1 MFRTHMH
8 RAAHQAMHNFISYE
22 RLARLRGGKKKKWE
36 KKKKASRQD
45 TLRLRSARFG
55 ARLENVKVVFS
66 LYRFVRGHRTDY
78 GGSKAK
84 LAIAVKIKTRKGRR
98 IFRVLGGFEKNKEAG
113 TRIESRKIVIHE
125 VPLDNIVARC
135 FCLWH
140 RRYFFVQTSF
150 MNQNK
155 FCAASS
161 NSSGIRWTEKNSC
174 RTWFFLG
181 MFRKFKANDF
191 LKWIIF
197 CHCKQKEKSRKKAKK
212 VLSLCKWKRI

>member
-1 MFRTHMH
+1 MH
-8 RAAHQAMHNFISYE
+8 SFISYE
-22 RLARLRGGKKKKWE
+22 CLARLRGGKKKKRE
-36 KKKKASRQD
+36 KKKKISRQD

-98 IFRVLGGFEKNKEAG
+98 IFRVLGCLEKNKEAG

-135 FCLWH
+135 FVCDIGDI
-140 RRYFFVQTSF
+140 FVC
-150 MNQNK
+150 K
-155 FCAASS
+155 
-161 NSSGIRWTEKNSC
+161 RV
-174 RTWFFLG
+174 
-181 MFRKFKANDF
+181 FRVYESKKLCSEFKQFRNPVN
-191 LKWIIF
+191 
-197 CHCKQKEKSRKKAKK
+197 RKKRQQRDF
-212 VLSLCKWKRI
+212 SLECFGSSKRMIS